1 MTDNCLLH
9 CYWIY
14 CLCEEWLIGFGCVVL
29 NWSKVAYT
37 FFCDVSSSTM
47 KPRKRGGGIR
57 KIIWSIVNEWNKW
70 NGLCSLA
77 HLSPSSRA
85 LETCAKTT
93 VFFSN
98 CSAHWGGIL
107 RNVNDS
113 KKSATRSFWGISA
126 KKCSLLNYIRVIGAN
141 KKQLRS
147 KNWGHS
153 LRWNIEY

>member
-1 MTDNCLLH
+1 MFATLLLDLLFVRGMIDWFWLRRFELKQS
-9 CYWIY
+9 CIY
-14 CLCEEWLIGFGCVVL
+14 IFLRCFIINNET
-29 NWSKVAYT
+29 K
-37 FFCDVSSSTM
+37 
-47 KPRKRGGGIR
+47 KKGGGRIR

>member
-1 MTDNCLLH
+1 MSEINEMVFVHLLTCPH
-9 CYWIY
+9 RREHLKHAQKQLYFSAIA
-14 CLCEEWLIGFGCVVL
+14 LLIEVVL
-29 NWSKVAYT
+29 
-37 FFCDVSSSTM
+37 
-47 KPRKRGGGIR
+47 
-57 KIIWSIVNEWNKW
+57 
-70 NGLCSLA
+70 
-77 HLSPSSRA
+77 
-85 LETCAKTT
+85 
-93 VFFSN
+93 
-98 CSAHWGGIL
+98 L